1 MMSILVTH
9 CCITNHLILG
19 GLQQP
24 LFFSYSQVCGSAG
37 KFLRDVVHGWAAGG
51 RWAGLSGMAA
61 WLSVEAVDVTGHC
74 VSHH

>member
-1 MMSILVTH
+1 M
-9 CCITNHLILG
+9 
-19 GLQQP
+19 
-24 LFFSYSQVCGSAG
+24 
-37 KFLRDVVHGWAAGG
+37 HGWAAGG